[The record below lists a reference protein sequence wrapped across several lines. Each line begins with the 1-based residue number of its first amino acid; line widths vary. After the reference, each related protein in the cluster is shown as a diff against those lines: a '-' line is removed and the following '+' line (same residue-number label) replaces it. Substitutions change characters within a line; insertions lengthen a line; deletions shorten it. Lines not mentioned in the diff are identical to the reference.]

1 MRLSTAASMTRL
13 LRDLAGYGRGHG
25 VRHNTHYNLLALRK
39 RVADPKLT
47 GYDLSIR

>member
-1 MRLSTAASMTRL
+1 MDLESRLEEILEKDIAIAW
-13 LRDLAGYGRGHG
+13 RGHG
-25 VRHNTHYNLLALRK
+25 VKHNTHYNLLALRQ